1 MRSIDYLSHDYDNE
15 RRKIQSILDAVSGSD
30 FQKIDDAIQE
40 IQAAINTYDVD
51 HVCHV
56 EAKEIGPMGK
66 KVMDYYQYEMLD
78 YVSQIDHRLK
88 ERVDDPFTT
97 KLDQVMESISN
108 ININAFHIKKNGVD
122 TPSLHNSSAHVVKEK
137 VKNAEKEDVYTLEE
151 LLKSDK
157 NIQKIIDQNYAQI
170 KKQKENKDL
179 KRTDFQNMVLKG
191 QSFDYESY
199 EEEAKRLEAE
209 RQAELKREAQESK
222 EFWFEMKA
230 TAGIIVLSIINPLA
244 GAAAAAAY
252 SAYSVH
258 NAVSGRNLVSGR
270 KLSNLERGVEAA
282 SLIPVPPAL
291 KGAGKKLLMKSIE
304 KTGLKASTKVIT
316 SGMARHLKM
325 PEHLITL
332 KSNFAERLNQARI
345 QGLVDQI
352 NGHTVVNQSREWVS
366 KSNQFVK
373 QAVEH
378 TFDKS
383 FGLDSFLKPKM
394 TGDHVLN
401 QIVKNT
407 NIQRLPSV
415 LSQKVI
421 PYRVVKDRVM
431 HDISH
436 VKKSIARPVEQFR
449 KQHEVVFN
457 RFIDNVSS
465 GTKRAFNNLEYTKLV
480 GDYLHVKL
488 FNKPVFRLTR
498 EELGIILRSR
508 MTDVKARLCEMNLIK
523 NCFVAGT
530 LVKTKQGLKPIE
542 AIQTGDEVLSRCMET
557 GYVSYKPVTEVFTHQ
572 TDVITK
578 VTLSNGEII
587 ESTPHHLYFTTNRGF
602 IVAEELLH
610 GDTLLTEQQLVEVNN
625 VETKDI
631 NTDVY
636 NIEVEDYHTYFV
648 GQNSV
653 LVHNDCTDAD
663 MKFNYGKYLR
673 KESDNPPSWME
684 KYHAHHIL
692 FKRGFGSYQKELV
705 NKGQSILRAHNIDPI
720 KGIENLVWAP
730 NIKGLHCTENLEAL
744 VNDLMK
750 AHNAGL
756 DKSEIIAILN
766 KHGEKA
772 YYWGQKNGY

>member
-1 MRSIDYLSHDYDNE
+1 MKSIDYLSHDYDNE

-40 IQAAINTYDVD
+40 IQAAINAYDVD
-51 HVCHV
+51 RVCHV
-56 EAKEIGPMGK
+56 EAKEIGPTGK

-108 ININAFHIKKNGVD
+108 ININVFHIKKNGVD
-122 TPSLHNSSAHVVKEK
+122 TPSLHSSSAHVVKEK

-316 SGMARHLKM
+316 SGMTRHLKM

-431 HDISH
+431 LDISH

-449 KQHEVVFN
+449 KQHEAVFN

-530 LVKTKQGLKPIE
+530 LVKTKHGLKPIE
-542 AIQTGDEVLSRCMET
+542 VIQTGDEVLSRCMET

-578 VTLSNGEII
+578 VTLSNGEVI

-653 LVHNDCTDAD
+653 LVHNDCTDAE
-663 MKFNYGKYLR
+663 MKFDYGALLR
-673 KESDNPPSWME
+673 SYIGDPPEWMIRP
-684 KYHAHHIL
+684 HAHHIIY
-692 FKRGFGSYQKELV
+692 KRGFGLEQRRLSKR
-705 NKGQSILRAHNIDPI
+705 GQEILRHYGIDPI
-720 KGIENLVWAP
+720 KGPENLVWAP
-730 NIKGLHCTENLEAL
+730 NIKGLHTAENLRKIVEEL
-744 VNDLMK
+744 DV
-750 AHNAGL
+750 AH
-756 DKSEIIAILN
+756 
-766 KHGEKA
+766 
-772 YYWGQKNGY
+772 KNGTTKKDITKILKKYGEIAGNWS